1 MIVEW
6 CKSRHNA
13 NSGGRCQLEEHH
25 DGPHENVIRGQRFE
39 WTDESEAENR
49 AKWRKPA

>member
-13 NSGGRCQLEEHH
+13 NSGGRCQLEEGH
-25 DGPHENVIRGQRFE
+25 DGAHENRIRGERFE
-39 WTDESEAENR
+39 WTDASEAV
-49 AKWRKPA
+49 AKAAWRSAS